1 LNNFYS
7 FGLIIDISRKLK
19 EYKDE
24 NGIMLLA
31 DAPRFLNGVIRDS
44 DTPFIYEK
52 VGSFYRNFLID
63 EFQDTSGLQWK
74 NFLPLLTNGLDQGF
88 ASMVVGDVKQAVYR
102 WRGGD
107 LNLLQQQVEK
117 EVGTHRIN
125 TKELNHN
132 YRSAEAIV
140 SFNNLL
146 FKSLATLVA
155 AETGKVIS
163 EDAYHDVAQKLH
175 KKEIRVCVCCCVER

>member
-1 LNNFYS
+1 MNNFYS

-52 VGSFYRNFLID
+52 VGSFYRNYLID

-74 NFLPLLTNGLDQGF
+74 IFFPYSPMGWIR
-88 ASMVVGDVKQAVYR
+88 A
-102 WRGGD
+102 
-107 LNLLQQQVEK
+107 
-117 EVGTHRIN
+117 
-125 TKELNHN
+125 
-132 YRSAEAIV
+132 
-140 SFNNLL
+140 
-146 FKSLATLVA
+146 FKAW
-155 AETGKVIS
+155 
-163 EDAYHDVAQKLH
+163 
-175 KKEIRVCVCCCVER
+175 